1 MKPSVIIIGTGHRLQ
16 AGHDR
21 YTPSQLKAFA
31 DLIEATRKKYRIKL
45 IAEEMSEDVL
55 PDFGVTAT
63 IAKKLAD
70 RKKIAHRYVDLT
82 ASERGSLGIDRLS
95 LHQAAQSAQLSAP
108 QFAVLE
114 RTVEEL
120 RECLWL
126 VRILTANMWPVL
138 LICGA
143 NHGPRIQHLFN
154 AIGKPAVLEVNDYE
168 A

>member
-16 AGHDR
+16 AGHDS
-21 YTPSQLKAFA
+21 YSPPQLKAFA
-31 DLIEATRKKYRIKL
+31 NLIEATRKKFGIKL

-55 PDFGVTAT
+55 SDFGITAT

-70 RKKIAHRYVDLT
+70 RKRIAHQYVDL
-82 ASERGSLGIDRLS
+82 SSHERGTLGIDRFS
-95 LHQAAQSAQLSAP
+95 LHRTAQSAKLSAP
-108 QFAVLE
+108 QFAVLD
-114 RTVEEL
+114 RTVDEL

-126 VRILTANMWPVL
+126 VRILNANRWPVL

-154 AIGKPAVLEVNDYE
+154 AVGKMSVLEVNDYE